1 MTQLC
6 AGLARLA
13 KSCCLGHQT
22 GPLTPLPPPHCAL
35 QGKVSGRWFTVHML
49 VQLLALTCA
58 IVGFVIAILAFG
70 WKSVPS
76 QTLFAPHKWAGIA
89 NIGKDRWSHI

>member
-1 MTQLC
+1 
-6 AGLARLA
+6 
-13 KSCCLGHQT
+13 
-22 GPLTPLPPPHCAL
+22 
-35 QGKVSGRWFTVHML
+35 ML

-89 NIGKDRWSHI
+89 NIGKDRWAHI